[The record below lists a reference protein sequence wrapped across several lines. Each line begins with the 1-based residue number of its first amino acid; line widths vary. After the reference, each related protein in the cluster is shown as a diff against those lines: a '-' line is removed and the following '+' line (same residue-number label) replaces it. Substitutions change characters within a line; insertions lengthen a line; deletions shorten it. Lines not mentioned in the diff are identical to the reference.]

1 MLAIEDL
8 LGKTEAEVKQHIAD
22 QYAKTPYDKE
32 SAKVV
37 YDQLD
42 KLDVLIAYE
51 SVGSWGCDSTSFF
64 VFKDKETGKLYEMHG
79 SHCSCY
85 GFEGQFRLE
94 ETTIEALKSRVQEA
108 RSRNQYDED
117 ENAIFSI
124 GGYDGD
130 AINNA
135 RIINNYINSL

>member
-8 LGKTEAEVKQHIAD
+8 LGKTEDKVKGHIVYQYSKSNTAEDMNFVS
-22 QYAKTPYDKE
+22 E
-32 SAKVV
+32 
-37 YDQLD
+37 QLE

-64 VFKDKETGKLYEMHG
+64 VFKDKETGTLYEMHG

-94 ETTIEALKSRVQEA
+94 ETTIEALKSRVEYA
-108 RSRNQYDED
+108 RSRNQDDED
-117 ENAIFSI
+117 EHAIFSM

-130 AINNA
+130 ATNNA
-135 RIINNYINSL
+135 KAVNDYIINL

>member
-8 LGKTEAEVKQHIAD
+8 LGKTEAQVKEHIARR
-22 QYAKTPYDKE
+22 YAKDYDDE
-32 SAKVV
+32 SVKVV
-37 YDQLD
+37 KDQLD
-42 KLDVLIAYE
+42 NLDVLIAYE

-85 GFEGQFRLE
+85 GFEGQFGLE
-94 ETTIEALKSRVQEA
+94 ETTVEALKSRVENA
-108 RSRNQYDED
+108 RSRNDDED
-117 ENAIFSI
+117 DEHAIFSI
-124 GGYDGD
+124 GGYDSD

-135 RIINNYINSL
+135 RIVNNYINSL

>member
-8 LGKTEAEVKQHIAD
+8 LGKNEAQVKQHIAE
-22 QYAKTPYDKE
+22 QYAEDFYIQSIKLVQDE
-32 SAKVV
+32 
-37 YDQLD
+37 LD

-64 VFKDKETGKLYEMHG
+64 VFKNKETGELYEMHG

-94 ETTIEALKSRVQEA
+94 PTTVEALKSRVEEA
-108 RSRNQYDED
+108 RSRNQEEED
-117 ENAIFSI
+117 EHAIFSM

-130 AINNA
+130 STNNA
-135 RIINNYINSL
+135 KAVNEYIINL

>member
-8 LGKTEAEVKQHIAD
+8 LGKTEADEKLHIAD
-22 QYAKTPYDKE
+22 KYAEQPYDKE

-37 YDQLD
+37 YDQLE
-42 KLDVLIAYE
+42 KLDVLVAYE

-64 VFKDKETGKLYEMHG
+64 VFKDKETGMLYEMHG

-94 ETTIEALKSRVQEA
+94 QTTTEALKSRVANA
-108 RSRNQYDED
+108 RSRNEDDED
-117 ENAIFSI
+117 EHAIFSI
-124 GGYDGD
+124 GGYDSD
-130 AINNA
+130 ATNNA

>member
-8 LGKTEAEVKQHIAD
+8 LGKTEADVKLHIAD
-22 QYAKTPYDKE
+22 NYAEKPYDLE

-37 YDQLD
+37 YNQLD
-42 KLDVLIAYE
+42 KLDVIVAYE

-64 VFKDKETGKLYEMHG
+64 VFKDKETGILYEMHG

-94 ETTIEALKSRVQEA
+94 KTTTEALKSRVENA
-108 RSRNQYDED
+108 RSRNEEDED
-117 ENAIFSI
+117 EHAIFSI
-124 GGYDGD
+124 GGYDSD
-130 AINNA
+130 ATNNA

>member
-8 LGKTEAEVKQHIAD
+8 LRKTEDGVKQHIAN
-22 QYAKTPYDKE
+22 QYAEHPYDAE
-32 SAKVV
+32 SAKIVH
-37 YDQLD
+37 DKLD
-42 KLDVLIAYE
+42 KLDVLVAYE

-64 VFKDKETGKLYEMHG
+64 IFKDKETGTLYEMHG

-94 ETTIEALKSRVQEA
+94 ETTIEALKSRVANA
-108 RSRNQYDED
+108 RSRNEDDED
-117 ENAIFSI
+117 EHAIFSI
-124 GGYDGD
+124 GGYDSD
-130 AINNA
+130 ATNNA

>member
-8 LGKTEAEVKQHIAD
+8 VGKTEAEVKQHIAY
-22 QYAKTPYDKE
+22 QYAEMPYNT

-37 YDQLD
+37 YDQLA
-42 KLDVLIAYE
+42 KLDVLVAYE

-85 GFEGQFRLE
+85 GFEGQFGLE
-94 ETTIEALKSRVQEA
+94 ETTIEALKSRVEHA
-108 RSRNQYDED
+108 RSRNQDEED
-117 ENAIFSI
+117 EHSIFSM

-130 AINNA
+130 ATNNA
-135 RIINNYINSL
+135 KAVNEYIINL